1 MILPTPRLWALVAVG
16 IVIAIAGAF
25 VPGLESIVIFYNLVL
40 LILWWLTGRMAKK
53 WDVVRI
59 KRVTDPVLSVRVRN
73 TVTLEIENEL
83 QYPISI
89 KVRDEVPE
97 NCLAKGNEFSIK
109 LDPRKRVSQSYV
121 LLPKSRGLWEFR
133 GLYIRYPA
141 LLGLAVIQKQIL
153 PPTPVRVYPNI
164 KAVQEFELLKQTGH
178 LSLIGLRQSRMKG
191 LGTEFESLRE
201 YNEDDYR
208 KIDWKASARR
218 GKLVVKNF
226 EQETNQGVMV
236 CVDIGRHMLGEV
248 DGVRKLDHC
257 LDAALL
263 FMHAAERAG
272 DQVGL
277 LMFNDVVHKY
287 IQPRRGAT
295 QVSRILEAI
304 YDAQA
309 EPVQPDYV
317 GAFGFLASRWKKRS
331 LVVVFTDAENADQ
344 ADELSV
350 ALSQIRRRHLIYVV
364 RVSDPKLREFLSPEI
379 PDEQA
384 LFDQAAALWYL
395 GDRKRAEI
403 ALKNMGINSLEAEP
417 DRLATELV
425 GAYLNVKRLSLI

>member
-1 MILPTPRLWALVAVG
+1 MILPTPRLWALVAGG
-16 IVIAIAGAF
+16 ILLALAGAV
-25 VPGLESIVIFYNLVL
+25 VPGLEAFVIIYNLAL
-40 LILWWLTGRMAKK
+40 LVIWFLTGHMAKK
-53 WDVVRI
+53 WDVVRVV
-59 KRVTDPVLSVRVRN
+59 RHTDPVLSVRVRN
-73 TVTLEIENEL
+73 TVALEIENEL
-83 QYPISI
+83 NYAIS
-89 KVRDEVPE
+89 VQFRDEVPE
-97 NCLAKGNEFSIK
+97 NCLARGNEFK
-109 LDPRKRVSQSYV
+109 LRLGAKKKVTQTYT
-121 LLPKSRGLWEFR
+121 LLPKSRGEWDFR
-133 GLYIRYPA
+133 GLFVRYPA

-153 PPTPVRVYPNI
+153 PAKPVRIYPNV

-178 LSLIGLRQSRMKG
+178 LSLMGLRQSRVKG

-208 KIDWKASARR
+208 KIDWKASARK

-248 DGVRKLDHC
+248 NGVRKLDHC

-263 FMHAAERAG
+263 FMHAAQRAG

-277 LMFNDVVHKY
+277 LMFNDIVHKY
-287 IQPRRGAT
+287 IQPRRGPT
-295 QVSRILEAI
+295 QVARILEAL
-304 YDAQA
+304 YDVQA
-309 EPVQPDYV
+309 EPVQPDYA

-344 ADELSV
+344 ADELSI
-350 ALSQIRRRHLIYVV
+350 ALSQIRRRHLVYVV
-364 RVSDPKLREFLSPEI
+364 RVSDPKLREFLSPSM

-395 GDRKRAEI
+395 SDRKKAEI
-403 ALKNMGINSLEAEP
+403 ALKNMGIHSLEAEP

-425 GAYLNVKRLSLI
+425 SAYLKVKRLSLI